1 MRRFCETL
9 GLGGYFAGV
18 SFVLWDTRC
27 GIPLESVGYSY
38 GRYAWARL
46 RGFLDPYAVYVL
58 WTRGLLTRWGLCLFC
73 WGFAYCPKCGD
84 GVEGV
89 LLECLRPPS
98 AALRLGGGVAARLWA
113 FC

>member
-46 RGFLDPYAVYVL
+46 RGFLDP
-58 WTRGLLTRWGLCLFC
+58 
-73 WGFAYCPKCGD
+73 
-84 GVEGV
+84 
-89 LLECLRPPS
+89 LRRPCVVDAGPPHEVG
-98 AALRLGGGVAARLWA
+98 A
-113 FC
+113 